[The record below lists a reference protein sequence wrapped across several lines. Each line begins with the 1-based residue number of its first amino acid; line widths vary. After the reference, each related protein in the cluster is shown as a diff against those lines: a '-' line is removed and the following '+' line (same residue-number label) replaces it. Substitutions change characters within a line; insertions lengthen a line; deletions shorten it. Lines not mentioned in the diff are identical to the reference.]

1 MVRFRR
7 KIVLFTR
14 GNTNKCSTTRA
25 PRPIWHDPRSF
36 RSDRPAAW
44 ARKARYAPRIF
55 VAARPCLPSPPSV
68 ETRQLHNKYG
78 PAELR
83 ARLEAEGFPRTTLS
97 FYRYVRIEDPSTLR
111 NALYTEWDALG
122 VLGRIYLAHE
132 GINAQLSVPT
142 HHFEAFR
149 KTLDAR
155 PEFNG
160 VPFKIAVEDDGKSFL
175 KLTLKVR
182 HKLVADGLTDNAFDV
197 SNVGEHLDAEAFNR
211 KLEEGALVVDMRNNY
226 ECLVGHFEGAYL
238 PKAETFRGAIE
249 EVVEM
254 LRSQT
259 PQDLDQG
266 ARSACLSGRQVDP
279 LGRPTAVP
287 EVLLYCTGGIRCEK
301 ASAWLRHHGI
311 TNVGQLHGGIID
323 YARQVRAK
331 GLPSKY
337 KGQNFVFD
345 GRLAERIT
353 DDVVSTC
360 MQCGQ
365 PSDRITNCQQHTCN
379 VLLVQCEA
387 CATKYADCCT
397 PSCREIHLLPEE
409 VQREWRKGKPSASAK
424 MKAVRDPE
432 ALRKRIAEEEA
443 ILAAGGGLHPELTDI
458 TSGLKVRR
466 EISGI
471 NDQPTSRVG
480 SVAAND

>member
-1 MVRFRR
+1 MEAHELR
-7 KIVLFTR
+7 
-14 GNTNKCSTTRA
+14 
-25 PRPIWHDPRSF
+25 
-36 RSDRPAAW
+36 
-44 ARKARYAPRIF
+44 
-55 VAARPCLPSPPSV
+55 
-68 ETRQLHNKYG
+68 NKYG
-78 PAELR
+78 PRELR

-97 FYRYVRIEDPSTLR
+97 FYRYVRLADPTALR
-111 NALYTEWDALG
+111 NELYTEWEALG
-122 VLGRIYLAHE
+122 VFGRIYLAHE

-142 HHFEAFR
+142 HNFETFR
-149 KTLDAR
+149 KAIDAR
-155 PEFNG
+155 PEFSG

-182 HKLVADGLTDNAFDV
+182 QKLVADGLTDTVFDV
-197 SNVGEHLDAEAFNR
+197 SNVGQHLDAEAFNR

-238 PKAETFRGAIE
+238 PKAETFRGAID

-254 LRSQT
+254 LRKQPAQVPDPGTGS
-259 PQDLDQG
+259 
-266 ARSACLSGRQVDP
+266 VDP
-279 LGRPTAVP
+279 PGRLDTTEHP
-287 EVLLYCTGGIRCEK
+287 EILLYCTGGIRCEK

-331 GLPSKY
+331 GLPSRY

-365 PSDRITNCQQHTCN
+365 PSDRITNCRQHTCN

-387 CATKYADCCT
+387 CASTYADCCT

-424 MKAVRDPE
+424 MKAIRDPE
-432 ALRKRIAEEEA
+432 ALRRRIKEEEE
-443 ILAAGGGLHPELTDI
+443 ILASGRELRAAGLSVTKPEAR
-458 TSGLKVRR
+458 SP
-466 EISGI
+466 
-471 NDQPTSRVG
+471 QPS
-480 SVAAND
+480 NH

>member
-1 MVRFRR
+1 MEAHELR
-7 KIVLFTR
+7 
-14 GNTNKCSTTRA
+14 NKFG
-25 PRPIWHDPRSF
+25 PR
-36 RSDRPAAW
+36 
-44 ARKARYAPRIF
+44 
-55 VAARPCLPSPPSV
+55 
-68 ETRQLHNKYG
+68 
-78 PAELR
+78 ELR

-97 FYRYVRIEDPSTLR
+97 FYRYVRIEDPATLR
-111 NALYTEWDALG
+111 NALYAEWEALG

-142 HHFEAFR
+142 HYFKAFR
-149 KTLDAR
+149 KAIDAR
-155 PEFNG
+155 PEFTS

-182 HKLVADGLTDNAFDV
+182 PKLVADGLTDDAFDV
-197 SNVGEHLDAEAFNR
+197 GNVGEHLDAEAFNR
-211 KLEEGALVVDMRNNY
+211 KVEEGALVVDMRNNY

-254 LRSQT
+254 LRSQGT
-259 PQDLDQG
+259 RDLGD
-266 ARSACLSGRQVDP
+266 RTFTVDP
-279 LGRPTAVP
+279 LGRPSDTP

-360 MQCGQ
+360 MQCCQ
-365 PSDRITNCQQHTCN
+365 PGNRITNCQQHTCN

-387 CATKYADCCT
+387 CAAKYSDCCT

-432 ALRKRIAEEEA
+432 ALRARIRQEEEV
-443 ILAAGGGLHPELTDI
+443 LAAGGSLHPELTGI
-458 TSGLKVRR
+458 TSGPNDRR
-466 EISGI
+466 EIAGI
-471 NDQPTSRVG
+471 NDQPTSRVC
-480 SVAAND
+480 SIAAND